1 MPLFK
6 KFLVV
11 IIINL
16 IIILAAYIT
25 IYCYCLNNGLNFNLF
40 KDYNKILE
48 YGFKDLKTS
57 LLLQFIDMLS
67 DMIVF
72 IFAFRFKYVTDNIKC
87 YAMIIGIC
95 SIPFITFLFK
105 FLTYRG
111 FMEFRLRIK
120 KDKANPF
127 YYRDYVEAN
136 KDFGNDNVDDVDS
149 SMLILLIPLRLLI
162 IVVLLIIMPI
172 ILVIDLVIVLIGLFR
187 GITNTGKAL
196 DFE

>member
-25 IYCYCLNNGLNFNLF
+25 MYSYCLNNGLNLNLF
-40 KDYNKILE
+40 KDYSKVLE
-48 YGFKDLKTS
+48 FGLKDVKNS
-57 LLLQFIDMLS
+57 LLQFVELLS
-67 DMIVF
+67 DMIVYVF
-72 IFAFRFKYVTDNIKC
+72 TFRYGNITDNIKC

-95 SIPFITFLFK
+95 SIPFITLLFK

-111 FMEFRLRIK
+111 FMSFKLRIK

-136 KDFGNDNVDDVDS
+136 KDFGNDDIDEVDN
-149 SMLILLIPLRLLI
+149 SMLILLIPLRLVILVI
-162 IVVLLIIMPI
+162 LLIIMPI
-172 ILVIDLVIVLIGLFR
+172 ILVIDLVIVLVGLFR
-187 GITNTGKAL
+187 GVTNTGKAL

>member
-25 IYCYCLNNGLNFNLF
+25 MYSYCLNNGLNLDLF
-40 KDYNKILE
+40 KDYSKVLE
-48 YGFKDLKTS
+48 FGLKDVKNS
-57 LLLQFIDMLS
+57 LLLQFVDMLS

-95 SIPFITFLFK
+95 SIPFITLLFK

-111 FMEFRLRIK
+111 FMAFKLRIK

-136 KDFGNDNVDDVDS
+136 KDFGNDDIDEVDN
-149 SMLILLIPLRLLI
+149 SMLILLIPLRLVILVI
-162 IVVLLIIMPI
+162 LLIIMPI
-172 ILVIDLVIVLIGLFR
+172 ILVIDLVIVLVGLFR